1 MPPRLRPGQT
11 LLLASLVFGLFFG
24 AGNLIFPAGLGR
36 DAGAAVTPATLGFLV
51 TAVGLPV
58 LGIVASA
65 VTGARSVREMT
76 APVSRRFAVAFTCLL
91 YLTIGPLFA
100 IPRTATVSYE
110 IGVAPL
116 AGDGGLRLLGFT
128 AAFFAVAAVAAFRPG
143 RLMEWV
149 GRYLTPAF
157 LVLLGALVAAAV
169 VAPMSTG
176 ALPSPTPAYADGA
189 LVRGLLDG
197 YNTMDALASLAF
209 AVVIVDAARRLGV
222 TGPRRMAVELGKAGL
237 LGGAAMAVVIVV
249 MLAVLGALIAFAPHR
264 TDMAVGRGLIAG
276 MVNLARNLGAITG
289 ASAMGAL
296 FYLASQQVAGTA
308 AAAAVDG
315 MRVTYGVAA
324 LLADDT
330 ALGTGTRPDA
340 PERRLVRINGAPATA
355 MALAE
360 WLTVLWLTP
369 AMDRLFAEGA
379 GSRRRFLD
387 RLVVALEPGHARQA
401 TRLESALRER
411 GRLLAEDAEPDP
423 RWFDAIEAQLAEAG
437 AAVAQA
443 RARVVAAVLL
453 GFAQEEK
460 FPEAHFLGDLGQRAF
475 VDERRAPFG
484 KRALVH
490 VGKAAHQRFAQD
502 EIEDGV
508 AEELET
514 LEMPGALPAVFEME
528 TPMGQRRL
536 EQIGLNELTPQR
548 GFEVF

>member
-197 YNTMDALASLAF
+197 YATMDALASLAF

-237 LGGAAMAVVIVV
+237 LGGAAMTVVYASLAYVGATSHGAFAQATNGGDVLARSASHFFGTAGAYLIAAIVFVACLKTCIGLIVACAEMFAEMFPGSYRLWAGLFLVVSFALANLGLEAIIAWSVPVLMFLYPIAVVVILLGLAWAWVRGRPAVARWVV
-249 MLAVLGALIAFAPHR
+249 ACTGLAAFFDLLGALPEALATTPPVTALTGLAGR
-264 TDMAVGRGLIAG
+264 VLPGYAVGFGWVVPALVGLVVGTVAAASRPRPRRGEREAIPVTAG
-276 MVNLARNLGAITG
+276 HGR
-289 ASAMGAL
+289 
-296 FYLASQQVAGTA
+296 TA
-308 AAAAVDG
+308 AD
-315 MRVTYGVAA
+315 
-324 LLADDT
+324 
-330 ALGTGTRPDA
+330 
-340 PERRLVRINGAPATA
+340 
-355 MALAE
+355 
-360 WLTVLWLTP
+360 
-369 AMDRLFAEGA
+369 
-379 GSRRRFLD
+379 
-387 RLVVALEPGHARQA
+387 
-401 TRLESALRER
+401 
-411 GRLLAEDAEPDP
+411 
-423 RWFDAIEAQLAEAG
+423 
-437 AAVAQA
+437 
-443 RARVVAAVLL
+443 
-453 GFAQEEK
+453 
-460 FPEAHFLGDLGQRAF
+460 
-475 VDERRAPFG
+475 
-484 KRALVH
+484 
-490 VGKAAHQRFAQD
+490 
-502 EIEDGV
+502 
-508 AEELET
+508 
-514 LEMPGALPAVFEME
+514 
-528 TPMGQRRL
+528 
-536 EQIGLNELTPQR
+536 
-548 GFEVF
+548 